1 VPVCYRGGVSDPTRP
16 PHTVDPVAA
25 NSQAPTSSPPVD
37 EKTQPFRLR
46 DLAPRLAQRRR
57 RTTAAELTFRR
68 QRADARV
75 PLDRSETTIGR
86 DAGCDIV
93 LSEKSASLRH
103 ARIIRT
109 AGGYF
114 ELQDLDSTNG
124 IMMDGERIER
134 LTLQD
139 GDTFIIGETRFSIL
153 IAAVVGGDG

>member
-1 VPVCYRGGVSDPTRP
+1 MPVCYRGRVSDPTRP
-16 PHTVDPVAA
+16 PPTVDPVAA
-25 NSQAPTSSPPVD
+25 TSQAPTASPPVD

-57 RTTAAELTFRR
+57 RNTAAELTFRR

-75 PLDRSETTIGR
+75 PLDRSETIIGR

-93 LSEKSASLRH
+93 LTEKSASLRH
-103 ARIIRT
+103 ARIVRT

-124 IMMDGERIER
+124 VIMDGERIER

>member
-1 VPVCYRGGVSDPTRP
+1 MPVCYRGGVSDTTRP
-16 PHTVDPVAA
+16 PPTVDPVAA

-57 RTTAAELTFRR
+57 RNTAAELTFRR

-86 DAGCDIV
+86 DASCDIV

-103 ARIIRT
+103 ARIVRT

-124 IMMDGERIER
+124 VIMDGERIER

>member
-1 VPVCYRGGVSDPTRP
+1 MPVCYRGAVSDPTSP
-16 PHTVDPVAA
+16 PHTVDPGAA
-25 NSQAPTSSPPVD
+25 NSQASTSSPPVD

-57 RTTAAELTFRR
+57 RSTAAELTFRR
-68 QRADARV
+68 QRVDVRV

-103 ARIIRT
+103 ARIVRT

-124 IMMDGERIER
+124 IIMDGERLER